1 MMRGADCLRYSWGK
15 KNCLFS
21 GRVDD
26 FVVFLSAF
34 VDSIPVELLVL
45 TAQVTRTEP
54 FSGHFFTLPRQTFSP
69 RSYLSS
75 SARPSLLFFITPV
88 SFCYCPG
95 AFSFILC
102 LHQGWTRRWERGGGA
117 RNRRVSQHGSVSFIN
132 RFSRRDALKA
142 NSEPSLPAQ
151 QTKSPA
157 PPSLLAPL
165 SPFTNRYL
173 SESDCAG

>member
-1 MMRGADCLRYSWGK
+1 MPPIFLGE

-102 LHQGWTRRWERGGGA
+102 LHQGWTRRGERGGGL
-117 RNRRVSQHGSVSFIN
+117 GTEE
-132 RFSRRDALKA
+132 SR
-142 NSEPSLPAQ
+142 SM
-151 QTKSPA
+151 A
-157 PPSLLAPL
+157 PFHL
-165 SPFTNRYL
+165 STSGFLGAMP
-173 SESDCAG
+173 

>member
-1 MMRGADCLRYSWGK
+1 MPPIFLGE

-69 RSYLSS
+69 
-75 SARPSLLFFITPV
+75 A
-88 SFCYCPG
+88 
-95 AFSFILC
+95 SFIICTPLPPIFHHSC
-102 LHQGWTRRWERGGGA
+102 VLLLLSRCVLIHLVSPSRVDAAVGERGGGA

-132 RFSRRDALKA
+132 IRFSRRDALKA